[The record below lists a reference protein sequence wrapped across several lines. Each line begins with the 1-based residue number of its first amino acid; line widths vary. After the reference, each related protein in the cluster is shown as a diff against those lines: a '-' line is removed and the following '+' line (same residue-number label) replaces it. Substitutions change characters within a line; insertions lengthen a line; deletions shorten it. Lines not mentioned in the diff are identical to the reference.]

1 MAASTTFVLSGDPA
15 AARAVVDGVVAERG
29 YTGELTPNGTVKV
42 SRGSL
47 PKTLLLGALA
57 GKNFHLTYLLDYG
70 TDAAGN
76 TTATLHREL
85 GGSALKGGAIGASKA
100 AEEYQAFVDAIGHAA
115 SQSGAYISH
124 STV

>member
-15 AARAVVDGVVAERG
+15 AARGIVDGVVAERG
-29 YTGELTPNGTVKV
+29 YAGESMPSGTIRV

-47 PKTLLLGALA
+47 TKTLLLGAIA

-76 TTATLHREL
+76 TTATLYREL
-85 GGSALKGGAIGASKA
+85 GGSAIKGGAIGASRA
-100 AEEYQAFVDAIGHAA
+100 ADEYQAFVDAIGASA
-115 SQSGAYISH
+115 SQAGVYVTH